1 MNLKDIRKI
10 KKLFSSISVLKS
22 IYYSIFFKQKLLV
35 GKNTLF
41 IIKNRSSIELRK
53 PWTKIGVEYN
63 SPIMRTVI
71 EIKGDGKLIFE
82 GKADIKKG
90 VLLSVG
96 DAGHFTIGNKS
107 YINEN
112 CRIVINSRSSIG
124 QGCAISWNVTI
135 VDDDS
140 HQLYGVNQTKN
151 QSVKPLTI
159 GNKVW
164 VGCNSTILKGVT
176 ILDGSVIGAGT
187 LITKDVGIKTL
198 VCGNPQQIKRKNILW
213 K

>member
-10 KKLFSSISVLKS
+10 KNIFSSISVLKS

-35 GKNTLF
+35 GKDTVF
-41 IIKNRSSIELRK
+41 IIDNRSSIELRK
-53 PWTKIGVEYN
+53 PWTKIGVDYN

-90 VLLSVG
+90 VLLSIG
-96 DAGHFTIGNKS
+96 DTGHLTIGNNS

-112 CRIVINSRSSIG
+112 CRVVINSRSTIG
-124 QGCAISWNVTI
+124 KGCAISWNVTI

-140 HQLYGVNQTKN
+140 HQLLGVNKIKN
-151 QSVKPLTI
+151 QSVRPIII
-159 GNKVW
+159 GDKVW

-176 ILDGSVIGAGT
+176 ILYGSVIGAGT
-187 LITKDVGIKTL
+187 LISKDVGINTL
-198 VCGNPQQIKRKNILW
+198 VCGNPNR
-213 K
+213 